1 MTDEVKPARQRPTE
15 LRSIQ
20 SFDNARLEYEVAGS
34 GPPLVMLHGVLA
46 GRRTFSRQL
55 VSLSERFRLV
65 IPSARGH
72 DGSDMKLPPTY
83 GAGSSDVDDL
93 VAVLKA
99 EHANRVSLLG
109 HSSGGATAFVFACR
123 HPDRVERMIL
133 IEPSLFGILL
143 PAEREYYLPPFET
156 ILAAATSKGPIA
168 ALCETLALAG
178 ESWAKLDSDEKA
190 SRIRAL
196 SPMAPL
202 LGPHLRSLLQLP
214 ATEADVRRVSPPT
227 MLFYGTN
234 SLPIHDAIAHRFRHL
249 RPDLPLNTIE
259 GAGHNVHRDRPD
271 VFNSISLSF
280 LK

>member
-15 LRSIQ
+15 LRSIR

-99 EHANRVSLLG
+99 EHA
-109 HSSGGATAFVFACR
+109 H
-123 HPDRVERMIL
+123 
-133 IEPSLFGILL
+133 
-143 PAEREYYLPPFET
+143 
-156 ILAAATSKGPIA
+156 
-168 ALCETLALAG
+168 
-178 ESWAKLDSDEKA
+178 
-190 SRIRAL
+190 
-196 SPMAPL
+196 
-202 LGPHLRSLLQLP
+202 
-214 ATEADVRRVSPPT
+214 
-227 MLFYGTN
+227 
-234 SLPIHDAIAHRFRHL
+234 
-249 RPDLPLNTIE
+249 
-259 GAGHNVHRDRPD
+259 
-271 VFNSISLSF
+271 
-280 LK
+280 